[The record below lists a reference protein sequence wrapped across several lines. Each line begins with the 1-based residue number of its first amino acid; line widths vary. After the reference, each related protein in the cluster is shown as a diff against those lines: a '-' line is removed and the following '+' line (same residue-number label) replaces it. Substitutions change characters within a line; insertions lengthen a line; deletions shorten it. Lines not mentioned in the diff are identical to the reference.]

1 LVVLLLLQNTL
12 GIVVSSSITNV
23 GSADLQESR
32 PADVGRSTKGR
43 RKILAISSRG
53 GHWIQLLRLRPAFE
67 GSDVVFVTTELEYQ
81 SMVDGAKFR
90 VITEATRNEKL
101 RMLKMLLQIVW
112 IFLRERPTAVVTTGA
127 APGYFAVRLGKLLGA
142 KTLWIDS
149 IANAEELS
157 LSGRLASKHAD
168 VTLTQWSHLAAP
180 GVVRH
185 CGAVI

>member
-1 LVVLLLLQNTL
+1 MSSTFDNKDNT
-12 GIVVSSSITNV
+12 
-23 GSADLQESR
+23 DLQDSR
-32 PADVGRSTKGR
+32 PVEFGRSKAGR

-53 GHWIQLLRLRPAFE
+53 GHWIQLLRLRPAFD
-67 GSDVVFVTTELEYQ
+67 GSDVIFVTTEPEYR
-81 SMVDGAKFR
+81 SMVDGAPFR

-101 RMLKMLLQIVW
+101 RMLKMLVQILW

-127 APGYFAVRLGKLLGA
+127 APGYFAVRLGKLFGSR
-142 KTLWIDS
+142 TLWIDS

-180 GVVRH
+180 GVVGH

>member
-1 LVVLLLLQNTL
+1 M
-12 GIVVSSSITNV
+12 SSSIANLE
-23 GSADLQESR
+23 GSTQQESQ
-32 PADVGRSTKGR
+32 PADVGSSRTGR
-43 RKILAISSRG
+43 RKILAVSSRG

-67 GSDVVFVTTELEYQ
+67 GSNVVFVTTDPEYQ
-81 SMVDGAKFR
+81 SMVDGAPFR
-90 VITEATRNEKL
+90 VITEATRNDKL
-101 RMLKMLLQIVW
+101 RMLKMLLQIFW

-180 GVVRH
+180 GVIGH